1 MIKRN
6 SLAILPVICALAVS
20 VTLAGCGNKNSA
32 PANTGTVAPLS
43 SPMTETQK
51 ETRALPLAE
60 MAPVPKSLHCSGA
73 VVWAN
78 TKRKSFHLAGDPY
91 YGRTRHGEYMCQ
103 EAAVS
108 QGYHPAGSIH
118 KLGTPKPNSM
128 IQRPPTTA
136 PSSGY

>member
-78 TKRKSFHLAGDPY
+78 TKRKTFHLAGDPY

-103 EAAVS
+103 AAAVS
-108 QGYHPAGSIH
+108 QGYHAAGAQHHMRGPKSNTMMQQQPAA
-118 KLGTPKPNSM
+118 
-128 IQRPPTTA
+128 A